1 MPDPLFRESDYQVQ
15 KQLAEVDFQGQV
27 RHPRDLDIKNPVI
40 PASPIPQAEQD
51 SDNQEAADG
60 VRTWKRD
67 AWTLKAAYYAMI
79 KLIDDQVGRILNA
92 LEETNQLGNTLIV
105 FTSDHGE
112 MLGDHGLIQKGCRFY
127 EGLVHV
133 PLIMS
138 WPGRFAEG
146 LVADGLVELVDIAPT
161 LLEEAQ
167 IGIPDWMQGISL
179 ASILKGE
186 ADPGTIRRNVRCEFY
201 DALDQPDGTLA
212 TMYFDGRYKLIVYHG
227 HNLGELYD
235 LQSDPGEFINLWDD
249 PSSAEI
255 KMELLLHS
263 FDSSMCIMDRG
274 SPRIGPM

>member
-1 MPDPLFRESDYQVQ
+1 
-15 KQLAEVDFQGQV
+15 
-27 RHPRDLDIKNPVI
+27 
-40 PASPIPQAEQD
+40 
-51 SDNQEAADG
+51 
-60 VRTWKRD
+60 
-67 AWTLKAAYYAMI
+67 
-79 KLIDDQVGRILNA
+79 
-92 LEETNQLGNTLIV
+92 
-105 FTSDHGE
+105 
-112 MLGDHGLIQKGCRFY
+112 
-127 EGLVHV
+127 
-133 PLIMS
+133 
-138 WPGRFAEG
+138 
-146 LVADGLVELVDIAPT
+146 
-161 LLEEAQ
+161 
-167 IGIPDWMQGISL
+167 MQGISL